1 MPEELN
7 LQSRI
12 ALRDRGEIPVLG
24 FGVYQMTDGAHSME
38 TMISALKIGYRHLDT
53 ASLYDNEEE
62 VGEAVR
68 RCGLPREEIFVT
80 TKLWNS
86 DHGYDRAL
94 KAFNQSLNRLGLDY
108 VDLYLIHWPVPV
120 KRRESWRALET
131 LYEEGRARA
140 IGVSNYMVQHLEEVL
155 EHGKMV
161 PAANQIELH
170 PFNYMTRRPTIDLC
184 RQHEICV
191 ECYSPLTK
199 GARLADPGLS
209 QVAGKYG
216 RSNAQI
222 LIRWG
227 LQKGFVTLPKSSHLK
242 RVQENAEVFDFSI
255 SEEDMGVLEKLDEG
269 YSCTWDPS
277 NED

>member
-12 ALRDRGEIPVLG
+12 ALKDRGKIPVLG

-184 RQHEICV
+184 QQNGICV

-199 GARLADPGLS
+199 GARLADPRLS
-209 QVAGKYG
+209 QVAEKYG

-227 LQKGFVTLPKSSHLK
+227 LQKGFITLPKSSHLK

>member
-1 MPEELN
+1 MSEELS
-7 LQSRI
+7 LQSHI
-12 ALRDRGEIPVLG
+12 ALKHRGEIPVLG
-24 FGVYQMTDGAHSME
+24 FGVYQMTDGARSME
-38 TMISALKIGYRHLDT
+38 TMVSALKIGYRHLDT
-53 ASLYDNEEE
+53 ASLYDNEKE

-68 RCGLPREEIFVT
+68 RSGLPREEIFVT
-80 TKLWNS
+80 TKLWNT

-94 KAFNQSLNRLGLDY
+94 KAFNKSLERLGLDY
-108 VDLYLIHWPVPV
+108 VDLYLIHWPVPA
-120 KRRESWRALET
+120 KRRDSWRALET
-131 LYEEGRARA
+131 IYEEGRARA

-161 PAANQIELH
+161 PAADQIELH
-170 PFNYMTRRPTIDLC
+170 PFNYMTRRSTINLC
-184 RQHEICV
+184 RQHGICV

-199 GARLADPGLS
+199 GARLVDPGLS
-209 QVAGKYG
+209 LVAEKYG

-227 LQKGFVTLPKSSHLK
+227 LQKGFVTLPKSSHLA
-242 RVQENAEVFDFSI
+242 RVRENSEVFDFSI
-255 SEEDMGVLEKLDEG
+255 TEEDMGHLEKLDEG